1 MRRTHMFALGCLFLL
16 AACGKHA
23 KDAEDGG
30 GEASA
35 PTVVSVK
42 LDSLVSGTAEDAL
55 LATGRT
61 DVLRKENVAS
71 PVAGKLISI
80 KPAEGATVKSGEV
93 VAVVRTRE
101 SESALE
107 GAQTLLREARND
119 GDKREAQRAVDLA
132 LATQS
137 TLSLRAKQ
145 GGVVANR
152 LVQEGEQIAESESLL
167 TILDL
172 SSLDFRAE
180 VPIAGIGQVRVGQ
193 DAVISLQGLPG
204 TEFPARVA
212 AILPQIQSSSQSLS
226 VRLQFTD
233 PGPRKPE
240 GPAKAG
246 TEGAA
251 GAHHAASASRKL
263 LKSDMTGEAR
273 IVLSKRPA
281 VLLAPKAAVLRN
293 DESGEYTLAV
303 VGADSVARIIKVT
316 PGAAR
321 KDRLEVSGAGL
332 RPGLMVV
339 VQGQYGLPDST
350 RVIAA
355 P

>member
-1 MRRTHMFALGCLFLL
+1 MRRTDLFALGCLMLL

-23 KDAEDGG
+23 KDAEEGG
-30 GEASA
+30 GESGA

-55 LATGRT
+55 LATGHT

-71 PVAGKLISI
+71 PVAGKLVSI
-80 KPAEGATVKSGEV
+80 KPAEGATVRPGEV
-93 VAVVRTRE
+93 VAVVRTKE
-101 SESALE
+101 SGSALE
-107 GAQTLLREARND
+107 GAQSLLREARND
-119 GDKREAQRAVDLA
+119 TEKREAQRALDLA
-132 LATQS
+132 LSTQS

-152 LVQEGEQIAESESLL
+152 LVQEGEQITESESLL

-180 VPIAGIGQVRVGQ
+180 VPIAGIGRVRVGQ
-193 DAVISLQGLPG
+193 EATITLQGLPG
-204 TEFPARVA
+204 TEFTARVA
-212 AILPQIQSSSQSLS
+212 AILPRIQSSSQSLS

-233 PGPRKPE
+233 PVGTAGP
-240 GPAKAG
+240 GKAG
-246 TEGAA
+246 G
-251 GAHHAASASRKL
+251 ASRQL
-263 LKSDMTGEAR
+263 LKSDMAGEAR
-273 IVLSKRPA
+273 IILSKRSS
-281 VLLAPKAAVLRN
+281 VLLAPKSAVLRN

-303 VGADSVARIIKVT
+303 VGADSVARILKVT

-321 KDRLEVSGAGL
+321 NDRLEVSGEGL
-332 RPGLMVV
+332 HPGLKVV